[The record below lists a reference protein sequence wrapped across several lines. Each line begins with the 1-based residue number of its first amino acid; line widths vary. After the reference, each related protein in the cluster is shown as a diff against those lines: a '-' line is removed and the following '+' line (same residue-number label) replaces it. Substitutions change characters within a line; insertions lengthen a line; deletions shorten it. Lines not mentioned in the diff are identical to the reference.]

1 MVIAMQTTNL
11 EREERILNAAAEL
24 FIHYGF
30 DKTTVS
36 DIAREAGISKGAIY
50 LHYQSKDELFEALL
64 VREMAVYAE
73 TWLTNLEA
81 DPQGGTIGGMY
92 KNMLGALNSSA
103 FMAAM
108 FKQDGRIL
116 GNYMRKP
123 DNLFKNQQFKGTRQD
138 FIQMMQDAGLVRS
151 DLDPQVTAHIMNM
164 LAFGLISMEEV
175 MDKADI
181 PPTEEIIN
189 GIADF
194 MDRALSPD
202 DGTDSE
208 AGKTIIRQ
216 LIQSNREQLANIQ
229 QPTANNLTLDT
240 K

>member
-1 MVIAMQTTNL
+1 MVMTMQNATNS
-11 EREERILNAAAEL
+11 EREKRILDAAANL
-24 FIHYGF
+24 FTHYGF

-50 LHYQSKDELFEALL
+50 LHYKSKDELFEALL
-64 VREMAVYAE
+64 LREMAVYAE
-73 TWLTNLEA
+73 TWIANIEA

-103 FMAAM
+103 FMTAV

-123 DNLFKNQQFKGTRQD
+123 DNLFKQQQFKGTRQE
-138 FIQMMQDAGLVRS
+138 FVQMMQDAGLVRA
-151 DLDPQVTAHIMNM
+151 DLDPHVTAHIMNM
-164 LAFGLISMEEV
+164 LAFGLVSMEEV

-181 PPTEEIIN
+181 PPAEAIIN

-194 MDRALSPD
+194 MDRAMSPD
-202 DGTDSE
+202 GGTDSA
-208 AGKTIIRQ
+208 AGKAIIKQLAESSRQ
-216 LIQSNREQLANIQ
+216 QLANIQ
-229 QPTANNLTLDT
+229 QPTTNNQ
-240 K
+240 